1 MQTGNQPGGIMEA
14 EAKYK
19 LSDLQGNVKSEG
31 QAKANLDEKYLTITV
46 EFGEPMLF
54 AYTDITGISDQE
66 YQVDLFLTSREK
78 LNLSS
83 LGYQY
88 EDFLTELYRLRNELL
103 LKYLLMEE
111 SLLKGGFE
119 AQFKS
124 LDPQEQL
131 NQSGRCEVRL
141 YETALVVLPQK
152 SEPIRVPYCYLSQTS
167 KADYKLVLT
176 NEFGE
181 KLEFS
186 MLGEKFDALT
196 KGLSDAFNKLM
207 LRSQQ
212 TIKEINPETD
222 PVTVNK
228 LAVLMKDGRAA
239 KRKDIEALSA
249 NLWQRLTKRTEEAGI
264 NQEYAF
270 LESKALKEQMHIG
283 VKRGLMGDLT
293 GSYVWLLVP
302 LLNAS
307 GKLQNAVALEAFSTN
322 PSDGQEAET
331 EPDETDAENEAN
343 EKSAD
348 GTEPAT
354 GGKATYFFRIL
365 GGSDYLKAQA
375 DPAFE
380 LENFMKN
387 MNRCMIDINFRREVI
402 YLPDDKLD
410 NPKYVQYR
418 FAVAKMPSLRML
430 RNQFIGRVMH
440 SSFDQ
445 WKSDVTSL
453 LDFNAK
459 SENDSAKWKKG
470 VE

>member
-1 MQTGNQPGGIMEA
+1 
-14 EAKYK
+14 
-19 LSDLQGNVKSEG
+19 
-31 QAKANLDEKYLTITV
+31 
-46 EFGEPMLF
+46 
-54 AYTDITGISDQE
+54 
-66 YQVDLFLTSREK
+66 
-78 LNLSS
+78 
-83 LGYQY
+83 
-88 EDFLTELYRLRNELL
+88 
-103 LKYLLMEE
+103 
-111 SLLKGGFE
+111 
-119 AQFKS
+119 
-124 LDPQEQL
+124 
-131 NQSGRCEVRL
+131 
-141 YETALVVLPQK
+141 
-152 SEPIRVPYCYLSQTS
+152 VPYCYLSQTS

-212 TIKEINPETD
+212 TIKEIIPEAD
-222 PVTVNK
+222 PTIVNR
-228 LAVLMKDGRAA
+228 LAVMMKDGRAA

-322 PSDGQEAET
+322 PSDGQE
-331 EPDETDAENEAN
+331 DE
-343 EKSAD
+343 
-348 GTEPAT
+348 TEPAT

-387 MNRCMIDINFRREVI
+387 MNRGMIDINFRREVI

-430 RNQFIGRVMH
+430 RNQFIGRVVH

-459 SENDSAKWKKG
+459 SEDDSAKWKKG

>member
-1 MQTGNQPGGIMEA
+1 MEA
-14 EAKYK
+14 EANYK
-19 LSDLQGNVKSEG
+19 LSGVDGNVKSEG
-31 QAKANLDEKYLTITV
+31 QAKAILDEKYLTLTV

-54 AYTDITGISDQE
+54 AYTDIVGISEQE

-88 EDFLTELYRLRNELL
+88 EDFLTELYRLRNERL

-111 SLLKGGFE
+111 SLIKGGFE

-124 LDPQEQL
+124 LDPKGQL
-131 NQSGRCEVRL
+131 NQSGRGEVRL

-152 SEPIRVPYCYLSQTS
+152 GEPIRAPYCYLSQTS
-167 KADYKLVLT
+167 KADYTLVLA

-186 MLGEKFDALT
+186 MLGEKFDALA
-196 KGLSDAFNKLM
+196 KALSDAFNKLM
-207 LRSQQ
+207 LRSHQ
-212 TIKEINPETD
+212 TIKEIIPEAD
-222 PVTVNK
+222 PVTVAK

-239 KRKDIEALSA
+239 KRKGIEALSA
-249 NLWQRLTKRTEEAGI
+249 TLWQRLTKRTEEAGI
-264 NQEYAF
+264 SQEYAF

-302 LLNAS
+302 LLNS
-307 GKLQNAVALEAFSTN
+307 SDKLENAVALEAFSTN

-331 EPDETDAENEAN
+331 EPDDTEAEKEAN

-354 GGKATYFFRIL
+354 GGMATYFFRVL
-365 GGSDYLKAQA
+365 GRSDYLKAQA
-375 DPAFE
+375 DLTVE
-380 LENFMKN
+380 LESFMKN
-387 MNRCMIDINFRREVI
+387 MNRCMIDVNFRREVI
-402 YLPDDKLD
+402 YLPDEKLD

-418 FAVAKMPSLRML
+418 FAVANMPSLRML
-430 RNQFIGRVMH
+430 RNQFIGRVVH

-445 WKSDVTSL
+445 WKSDVASL

-459 SENDSAKWKKG
+459 SEDDSAKWKKG
-470 VE
+470 A